1 MRDALLRTLR
11 EICGL
16 DRGFSHG
23 RGGSMHLQWLE
34 AGAIGT
40 NAIVGGGV
48 PLAAGSAWAHRHAGT
63 DAVSVTYFGDGATNI
78 GSTLETFNL
87 AGAWKLPICFF
98 VENNQYAVST
108 HVAEVTAE
116 PRLSGRGPGFGIPSW
131 KVDGMDPLAVHLA
144 MQEALAHM
152 RAGNGPTLIEADVY
166 RYFHQNG
173 PFPGSAFRYRSKE
186 EEAEWRGRDPIDTT
200 ARHLVR
206 RGILTQDDVDATIAR
221 AKELMAELGEVI
233 LEPKP
238 GGKPKERQI
247 KADEWPDPAFVDT
260 GVRGDL
266 SELEGITFT
275 DESDHAGRL
284 VETKFID
291 AVAGV
296 MGRRLETDPRV
307 VVMGEDVHRLNG
319 GTNGATRGLKDAFP
333 DRVLGTPISENAF
346 TGLGGGMALDG
357 RFRPVVE
364 FMYADFM
371 WVAADQ
377 LFNQIGK
384 ARHMFG
390 GDNKVP
396 FVLRSK
402 VAMGTGYGSQH
413 SMDPAGIFATAAGW
427 RIVAPSTPFDYVGLM
442 NTALALRRPGGG
454 DRARRP
460 LHLVRRR
467 PRRRPRPLP
476 ARRQGGR
483 AAYRIGA
490 DDPDLWRHDE
500 LRARCGR
507 RDRCRRR
514 RDRPA
519 LARPREPRLGHRSAR
534 ASRRPTTCSSSSRER
549 SVRRTAA
556 GSPTRSSDV
565 SSTGSTPRS
574 SGSPEGSRRRAS
586 ARCSSGPRS
595 RAARKWPRSWA
606 RPWETVVP
614 EILRMPE
621 VAAGATEAVLSTWN
635 VAVGAEFA
643 AGEAIVTVETDKA
656 VVDVEAESGGV
667 MLRQLV
673 ADGSHVEVGSPIAVY
688 SAVGETVD
696 DLDAFLAGIG
706 VAAAAGETAAATPEA
721 TVAGSAPASAPATAE
736 SAAAADESGAR
747 VFASPLARK
756 LARDAGLDL
765 AGLAGSGPG
774 GRIRRRDV
782 EAHLAAA
789 PTTAGAAAPR
799 RVVPVASSDAEFVDV
814 PNTRLR
820 NAIAA
825 RLAESKQT
833 APHFYLRGTARV
845 DRLLALRSEINAGAG
860 PKVSVNDLVVKAVG
874 RAHTLVPDL
883 NVIWT
888 GDAIR
893 HFSQVDVSVA
903 VATENG
909 LVTPVVRGVDRLSL
923 HQLVATTQDLIVRA
937 KDKKLQQSELEGGTI
952 SVTNLGMFGTEEFA
966 AIINPPQAAIIAVGA
981 ARPEPVVLDGALA
994 VATVMRVTLSV
1005 DHRPVDGA
1013 TAAQWMKVFVE
1024 LLENPAQILV

>member
-1 MRDALLRTLR
+1 MPTHQPIDPVAPWTELVVTQADWDAAEPRLLTTMLSQLVLIRTFEEFVLELAAEGLIHGPAHSSIGQEGGAVGSVVALTSQDTVNGSHRGHHQFLAKVLTHLHPEGLDPLTPVPDDVRDVLLRTLR

-48 PLAAGSAWAHRHAGT
+48 PLAAGSAWAHRQAGT
-63 DAVSVTYFGDGATNI
+63 DAVAVTYFGDGAINI

-152 RAGNGPTLIEADVY
+152 RAGHGPTLIEADVY

-200 ARHLVR
+200 AAHLVR
-206 RGILTQDDVDATIAR
+206 RGILTQDAVDATIAQ
-221 AKELMAELGEVI
+221 AKALMASLGDVI
-233 LEPKP
+233 LEPKT

-275 DESDHAGRL
+275 DEADHAGRL

-307 VVMGEDVHRLNG
+307 VVLGEDVHRLNG

-427 RIVAPSTPFDYVGLM
+427 RIVAPSSPYDYVGLM
-442 NTALALRRPGGG
+442 NTALACDDPVVVIEHVDLYSSSGDAVDGDLDHYLPVGKAALRR
-454 DRARRP
+454 
-460 LHLVRRR
+460 
-467 PRRRPRPLP
+467 
-476 ARRQGGR
+476 
-483 AAYRIGA
+483 
-490 DDPDLWRHDE
+490 
-500 LRARCGR
+500 
-507 RDRCRRR
+507 
-514 RDRPA
+514 
-519 LARPREPRLGHRSAR
+519 
-534 ASRRPTTCSSSSRER
+534 
-549 SVRRTAA
+549 
-556 GSPTRSSDV
+556 
-565 SSTGSTPRS
+565 
-574 SGSPEGSRRRAS
+574 SGSAL
-586 ARCSSGPRS
+586 
-595 RAARKWPRSWA
+595 
-606 RPWETVVP
+606 TV
-614 EILRMPE
+614 L
-621 VAAGATEAVLSTWN
+621 TY
-635 VAVGAEFA
+635 
-643 AGEAIVTVETDKA
+643 
-656 VVDVEAESGGV
+656 GV
-667 MLRQLV
+667 MTNYVL
-673 ADGSHVEVGSPIAVY
+673 AAV
-688 SAVGETVD
+688 D
-696 DLDAFLAGIG
+696 
-706 VAAAAGETAAATPEA
+706 ETAADADVVDLRWLDRASFDWT
-721 TVAGSAPASAPATAE
+721 TVSESIRKTNRVLIVEQGAAGTSYGGWLSDEIQRRLFDWLDAPIE
-736 SAAAADESGAR
+736 R
-747 VFASPLARK
+747 VTGGVASPSISKVLERAAFARGEEVAEK
-756 LARDAGLDL
+756 LRD
-765 AGLAGSGPG
+765 
-774 GRIRRRDV
+774 I
-782 EAHLAAA
+782 E
-789 PTTAGAAAPR
+789 
-799 RVVPVASSDAEFVDV
+799 
-814 PNTRLR
+814 
-820 NAIAA
+820 
-825 RLAESKQT
+825 
-833 APHFYLRGTARV
+833 
-845 DRLLALRSEINAGAG
+845 
-860 PKVSVNDLVVKAVG
+860 AVG
-874 RAHTLVPDL
+874 RA
-883 NVIWT
+883 
-888 GDAIR
+888 
-893 HFSQVDVSVA
+893 
-903 VATENG
+903 
-909 LVTPVVRGVDRLSL
+909 
-923 HQLVATTQDLIVRA
+923 
-937 KDKKLQQSELEGGTI
+937 
-952 SVTNLGMFGTEEFA
+952 
-966 AIINPPQAAIIAVGA
+966 
-981 ARPEPVVLDGALA
+981 
-994 VATVMRVTLSV
+994 
-1005 DHRPVDGA
+1005 
-1013 TAAQWMKVFVE
+1013 
-1024 LLENPAQILV
+1024 